1 MQKLT
6 ELDSSFL
13 QQETVR
19 TPMHIS
25 PVLIYD
31 QSARRHHPVRF
42 DEILTTFGRNLHKS
56 AIFRRKLAGGAFGLD
71 TPYWVED
78 PDFDLEF
85 HVRQIALPQPGDW
98 HQLCVQL
105 ARLHARGLD
114 MRRPLWEAYVIE
126 GLNKVEGL
134 PEHSFAIMLKVHHCA
149 IDGISG
155 AEIVT
160 AIHSLTDEIVPPPV
174 EDAWKGEA
182 APSDWRIWSEASV
195 KALKRP
201 ATFIDKVQHLVPAVI
216 RATRQSAEHK
226 APPHPPLVRC
236 RFSGPVSS
244 TRVTD
249 ALIMQLDEIKAI
261 RRSVEGATVNDVIVA
276 IVGGGLRKYLQSK
289 DELPATT
296 LSCTAPI
303 NMRSERNS
311 SSSGNQVS
319 NMTISMATDIE
330 DPLQRLRAVNL
341 SATESK
347 AFAEALGTSVIMDMS
362 EIMVPQL
369 LGWGMRTASLAA
381 ASSNIPMPFNVV
393 ISNIPGPQL
402 TLYLTGARLDLIMG
416 MGPLL
421 HTMGLFHAVFSGAGR
436 ITINFLSCREM
447 LPDPA
452 FYQQCLRESFEELR
466 EAAAKQA
473 LSESTQPAQPKP
485 RPKAEAKSKPIAKTK
500 TKTKSKPKP
509 KPKLKAKAKPRAA
522 AAKSKR
528 TAAAKRPTRRK

>member
-1 MQKLT
+1 
-6 ELDSSFL
+6 
-13 QQETVR
+13 
-19 TPMHIS
+19 
-25 PVLIYD
+25 
-31 QSARRHHPVRF
+31 
-42 DEILTTFGRNLHKS
+42 
-56 AIFRRKLAGGAFGLD
+56 
-71 TPYWVED
+71 
-78 PDFDLEF
+78 
-85 HVRQIALPQPGDW
+85 
-98 HQLCVQL
+98 
-105 ARLHARGLD
+105 
-114 MRRPLWEAYVIE
+114 
-126 GLNKVEGL
+126 
-134 PEHSFAIMLKVHHCA
+134 
-149 IDGISG
+149 
-155 AEIVT
+155 
-160 AIHSLTDEIVPPPV
+160 
-174 EDAWKGEA
+174 
-182 APSDWRIWSEASV
+182 
-195 KALKRP
+195 
-201 ATFIDKVQHLVPAVI
+201 
-216 RATRQSAEHK
+216 
-226 APPHPPLVRC
+226 
-236 RFSGPVSS
+236 
-244 TRVTD
+244 
-249 ALIMQLDEIKAI
+249 
-261 RRSVEGATVNDVIVA
+261 
-276 IVGGGLRKYLQSK
+276 
-289 DELPATT
+289 
-296 LSCTAPI
+296 
-303 NMRSERNS
+303 
-311 SSSGNQVS
+311 
-319 NMTISMATDIE
+319 MTISMATDIE

>member
-1 MQKLT
+1 MQKLS
-6 ELDSSFL
+6 EMDSSFL
-13 QQETVR
+13 QQETAR

-31 QSARRHHPVRF
+31 QSMRRDHPVQF
-42 DEILTTFGRNLHKS
+42 DEILTTFERNLHKS

-98 HQLCVQL
+98 RQLCVQL

-134 PEHSFAIMLKVHHCA
+134 PEHSFAIMLKVHHSA

-160 AIHSLTDEIVPPPV
+160 AIHSLTDEIVPPTV
-174 EDAWKGEA
+174 EDSWHGEA
-182 APSDWRIWSEASV
+182 APSDWKIWSEASV
-195 KALKRP
+195 KGLKRP
-201 ATFIDKVQHLVPAVI
+201 ATFIDKVQHLVPGVI
-216 RATRQSAEHK
+216 RATRQRAVHK
-226 APPHPPLVRC
+226 APPLPPLVRC
-236 RFSGPVSS
+236 RFNGPVSS

-311 SSSGNQVS
+311 ASSGNQVS
-319 NMTISMATDIE
+319 NMTISMATDIAE
-330 DPLQRLRAVNL
+330 PLQRLREVNR

-347 AFAEALGTSVIMDMS
+347 AFAEALGTSVIMDVS
-362 EIMVPQL
+362 EIMAPQA
-369 LGWGMRTASLAA
+369 LGWGMRAASLAA
-381 ASSNIPMPFNVV
+381 ANSTMPMPFNAV
-393 ISNIPGPQL
+393 ISNIPGPQV
-402 TLYLTGARLDLIMG
+402 TLYLSGARLDLMMG

-421 HTMGLFHAVFSGAGR
+421 HSMGLFHAVFSGAGR

-452 FYQQCLRESFEELR
+452 FYQQCLREAFEELR
-466 EAAAKQA
+466 EAAARQA
-473 LSESTQPAQPKP
+473 RRESKQPAKPKA
-485 RPKAEAKSKPIAKTK
+485 RPKAR
-500 TKTKSKPKP
+500 
-509 KPKLKAKAKPRAA
+509 AKAKPV
-522 AAKSKR
+522 AKSKAR
-528 TAAAKRPTRRK
+528 PKAMPATKPKAKRKAKRGPPRKSGR